1 MRPLSSGISDIDDVL
16 SGLLAG
22 DNVVW
27 VGEGDVHDA
36 IEGAFLA
43 EGGRID
49 APCVYATTT
58 DTPRAV
64 AARVGGHVDVLD
76 ARPGRRYADPLL
88 LEQTLLERGRA
99 PGARIVIDGLDSFV
113 RRWRSARALAMFG
126 RVCPQMFD
134 LGDDRLLAGQPRRLS
149 CDSRWRS
156 PGNPMLHRRVRRA
169 PAGGQGRGPH
179 RCPGPHLQAPAR
191 PRDAVHLD
199 HERALG
205 RLAEGLRVLRAQRNL
220 TQSDLARLVGVSPSA
235 ISQAEAGRRGLGLDT
250 LLTLTEALGMG
261 LDELLS
267 SAPDSAYVLDPARPD
282 RAPPGHHAASR
293 RPPSGAS
300 GLPRPSRAGE
310 SGASHQRP
318 TRGSSSSSSPPA
330 WSRSISVR
338 GARVRAGDAVLATRV
353 PIRGWRNLV
362 AQPARLFW
370 VLRDERIERPDG

>member
-1 MRPLSSGISDIDDVL
+1 MRSLSSGIGDIDEVL

-27 VGEGDVHDA
+27 VGEPDVHEA
-36 IEGAFLA
+36 IEAAFLA
-43 EGGRID
+43 EGARID
-49 APCVYATTT
+49 AACIYATTT

-64 AARVGGHVDVLD
+64 AARVGSHVDVLD

-99 PGARIVIDGLDSFV
+99 PGARIVVDGLDSFV
-113 RRWRSARALAMFG
+113 RRWRPSRALAMFS

-134 LGDDRLLAGQPRRLS
+134 LGTIAYWRATSTG
-149 CDSRWRS
+149 SRAILD
-156 PGNPMLHRRVRRA
+156 GVRRVTQCFIDVSGGHLRVVKAEGRTRA
-169 PAGGQGRGPH
+169 QGRIFKLRLDG
-179 RCPGPHLQAPAR
+179 G
-191 PRDAVHLD
+191 AVRLD

-205 RLAEGLRVLRAQRNL
+205 RLAEGLRQLRAQRNL

-267 SAPDSAYVLDPARPD
+267 SAPDGAYVLARRD
-282 RAPPGHHAASR
+282 RAAPR
-293 RPPSGAS
+293 RGITPLLDDP
-300 GLPRPSRAGE
+300 RAGLRAYLVLLGPGE
-310 SGASHQRP
+310 RGEPPTLHKGAELVVVATGLVQIDLGDEAP
-318 TRGSSSSSSPPA
+318 
-330 WSRSISVR
+330 V
-338 GARVRAGDAVLATRV
+338 VRAGDAVLATRV
-353 PIRGWRNLV
+353 PVRGWRNLV

-370 VLRDERIERPDG
+370 VLRDERVERPDG